1 MHGSLPHSSPISEL
15 GIRIF
20 SRMGSQRPSAFSLSK
35 MTDALMQWSMRD
47 EQFKVNLFRLVDVLP
62 QLHSAS
68 DVAEHVRQ
76 YLGDDLSRVGSFGS
90 PLLASLIRWGISAP
104 RHSLRAMLIA
114 AQVKLS
120 VEHMARSFI
129 AGETPEAA
137 LDPLR
142 RLRRQRLAFTVDLLG
157 EFCVS
162 EQEAEAYVQRYLD
175 ALQVIGAASRV
186 WPERHA
192 LVPQHPGERSPLCVS
207 VKLTALYSQC
217 HLLNEERSIS
227 ILAERLG
234 VIARAA
240 RKHNAQV
247 YVDAEDT
254 ANNPIIYQVFE
265 RVFGAPEFR
274 DVAYPGIVVQAYAK
288 SAPALIQRLLQ
299 FSDRRGAPIAVR
311 LVKGAYWDQ
320 ETTLAAQNSWPS
332 PLFAHKQSSDACFE
346 HLSRVLLDN
355 TALVLP
361 AIGSHNIRSLA
372 HACTYAELI
381 GVPKSAFELQ
391 VLFGMAEPIAAAFSA
406 EGYLVRMYA
415 PIGDLLIGMGY
426 LVRRLLENTSNE
438 SFLRHT
444 FFDGSDLSRLLAEP
458 TYHPQ
463 DLMKE

>member
-1 MHGSLPHSSPISEL
+1 MHGTLPHSSPIAEL
-15 GIRIF
+15 GSRIF
-20 SRMGSQRPSAFSLSK
+20 RKMGSHRPSAFSLSK
-35 MTDALMQWSMRD
+35 ITNALMQWSIRD
-47 EQFKVNLFRLVDVLP
+47 EHFKVNLFRLVDVLP
-62 QLHSAS
+62 QLRSAA
-68 DVAEHVRQ
+68 DVARHVRQ
-76 YLGDDLSRVGSFGS
+76 YLRDDLSRVGSFGS
-90 PLLASLIRWGISAP
+90 PLLASLIRWGVDAP
-104 RHSLRAMLIA
+104 PHSLRAKLIA

-137 LDPLR
+137 LVPLR
-142 RLRRQRLAFTVDLLG
+142 RLRHQGLAFTVDLLG
-157 EFCVS
+157 EFCLS
-162 EQEAEAYVQRYLD
+162 EPEADAYMQRYVD

-192 LVPQHPGERSPLCVS
+192 LVAQHPGEASPLCVS

-217 HLLNEERSIS
+217 HLLNEARSVS
-227 ILAERLG
+227 ILSERLG
-234 VIARAA
+234 VIVREAR
-240 RKHNAQV
+240 RHQAQV

-265 RVFGAPEFR
+265 RVFGSREFR

-288 SAPALIQRLLQ
+288 GAPSLIQRLLQ
-299 FSDRRGAPIAVR
+299 FAEHRGAPIAVR

-320 ETTLAAQNSWPS
+320 ETTLAAQNNWPS
-332 PLFAHKQSSDACFE
+332 PLYAHKQSSDACFE

-355 TALVLP
+355 SALVLP

-372 HACTYAELI
+372 HACTYAELV
-381 GVPKSAFELQ
+381 GVPKSGLELQ
-391 VLFGMAEPIAAAFSA
+391 VLYGMAEPIATAFSS
-406 EGYLVRMYA
+406 EGYLVRVYA
-415 PIGDLLIGMGY
+415 PIGDRLIGMGY

-463 DLMKE
+463 DLMRE